1 MASPNDVPRISE
13 PIAGQGG
20 YLTQAWLN
28 FFMKLASQQSGAEL
42 EAQIKALE
50 LLVQQ
55 IQQAQGASLQI
66 NGPQSVE
73 VQGIPANGV
82 VTLTLKGD
90 TAAPGNTYVYGTGPT
105 GAKGWQPLADAIA
118 VVAGQ
123 LTKTVGSNGV
133 TTIGLEDLPDSGT
146 GALLAITRDA
156 KGRVSGTRAS
166 TITGTTNQIN
176 VANGSAAAGLPTL
189 SLAAAV
195 LTSLAKADSA
205 VQSIV
210 PGTGITVNN
219 ADPRNPIVSA
229 PGSGFAPPPTDGSPY
244 IGLNGAWEQANAASS
259 RFFLIEYPLLT
270 DQAGNQLTDQAGNPL
285 IANSPIIPPGWPSMT
300 TVVVAAAPQVLTLAQ
315 ANALAGVLDGQEV
328 LITDLAGGREPCWY
342 DTTIS
347 SGTRWRRYSD
357 RSIAN

>member
-42 EAQIKALE
+42 EAQIQALE
-50 LLVQQ
+50 QLVQQ
-55 IQQAQGASLQI
+55 IQQAQGANLQI
-66 NGPQSVE
+66 NGPLSVE

-90 TAAPGNTYVYGTGPT
+90 TSAPGNTYVYGTGPA
-105 GAKGWQPLADAIA
+105 GGKGWYPLADAIA
-118 VVAGQ
+118 VAAGQ
-123 LTKTVGSNGV
+123 ISKAVGANGV
-133 TTIGLEDLPDSGT
+133 ATLGLDP
-146 GALLAITRDA
+146 
-156 KGRVSGTRAS
+156 
-166 TITGTTNQIN
+166 
-176 VANGSAAAGLPTL
+176 
-189 SLAAAV
+189 AV
-195 LTSLAKADSA
+195 IASLAKADSA

-210 PGTGITVNN
+210 AGTGVTVNN

-229 PGSGFAPPPTDGSPY
+229 PGATGLPEAPIDGNPY
-244 IGLNGAWEQANAASS
+244 ARMDAAWQQIHGPGS

-270 DQAGNQLTDQAGNPL
+270 DQLGNQLTDQAGNPL

-300 TVVVAAAPQVLTLAQ
+300 TIVVAAAPQVLTLSQ

-342 DTTIS
+342 DATIS